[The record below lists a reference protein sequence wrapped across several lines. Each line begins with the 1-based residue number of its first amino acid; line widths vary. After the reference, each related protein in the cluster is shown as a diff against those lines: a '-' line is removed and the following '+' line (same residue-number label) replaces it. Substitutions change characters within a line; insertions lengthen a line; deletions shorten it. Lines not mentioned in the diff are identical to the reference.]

1 MDERAL
7 DALQKAVTEAAK
19 KISSPLSILALLALA
34 DEFYTKEER
43 GQLVAK
49 YQELRAADHAA
60 YAALDAAQKA
70 LTESTPVQVEGY
82 DARVKLYGAEAAAEQ
97 VAGVTQAR
105 EGRRETLASINSF
118 EKEHGLIVGLIDFR
132 DKFPGDV

>member
-19 KISSPLSILALLALA
+19 KISGPLSILALLGLA
-34 DEFYTKEER
+34 NEFYTKEER
-43 GQLVAK
+43 GQLVAT
-49 YQELRAADHAA
+49 YRELKAADHAA

-70 LTESTPVQVEGY
+70 LTESTPAEIEGY
-82 DARVKLYGAEAAAEQ
+82 DARVKMFGAEVAAEQ
-97 VAGVTQAR
+97 IADTTKAR
-105 EGRRETLASINSF
+105 EGRRVALANINAF
-118 EKEHGLIVGLIDFR
+118 EKEHGLIVGLIEFR